1 MGVEGRVGGLKG
13 HHQVHSPSGLRP
25 QGKLRLEEML
35 DNGSVSESAGSVRV
49 NAVAECSLRGRVRW
63 GSQEVGFAT
72 CVVSRRKG
80 AGREFQLGAKL
91 AHLAEALRR

>member
-1 MGVEGRVGGLKG
+1 MQAALTMSSAVTECWLRRLVG
-13 HHQVHSPSGLRP
+13 
-25 QGKLRLEEML
+25 
-35 DNGSVSESAGSVRV
+35 
-49 NAVAECSLRGRVRW
+49 W
-63 GSQEVGFAT
+63 GTSSQEVGFAT